1 MGHQRWLAAA
11 LALGWMLQPVQARTS
26 AQAAQATQSTQ
37 ATQADA
43 RAATRRQTEQT
54 DQANRDAAV
63 PDEASSAATGAR
75 PARAGT
81 DTRVAGNG
89 VSTSGTEA
97 APTYGPVLYVNGKPV
112 EDTGRRNP
120 SEVHD
125 EADTGINPA
134 AQPAEPQASQ
144 TLKGRQKRQAARRH
158 PAWQPET
165 EAMAPRPLHGERRTA
180 SNGVPIP
187 SPSAAPEPVVPS
199 SNVINSC
206 QGSFC
211 TDAAG
216 KTYNIG
222 RGNAGVNSNGRLCNR
237 TGATVQCF

>member
-1 MGHQRWLAAA
+1 MGHQRWLATA

-26 AQAAQATQSTQ
+26 AQATQ

-43 RAATRRQTEQT
+43 RAETRRQTEQT

-63 PDEASSAATGAR
+63 PDEASTAATGAR
-75 PARAGT
+75 PARARGP
-81 DTRVAGNG
+81 GNG
-89 VSTSGTEA
+89 VSTTGTEA
-97 APTYGPVLYVNGKPV
+97 TPSYGPVLYVNGKPV

-144 TLKGRQKRQAARRH
+144 TLKQRQKHQAARRH

-165 EAMAPRPLHGERRTA
+165 EAMAPRPLHGEPSTA
-180 SNGVPIP
+180 SAGVPIP
-187 SPSAAPEPVVPS
+187 APGAAPEPVVPS

-206 QGSFC
+206 QGGFC